1 MQKKKCLCID
11 FSQTNFFLPKKLFD
25 SILRPY
31 VTVTLCKKVQKSSMH
46 WYFMI
51 PEISPFG
58 LISGRFW
65 PKNLKI
71 RFVMKKFIWAT
82 FKTSCCCSFMQKI
95 IKIPLADFSKILK
108 KPHYGPILDPLLW
121 KPNSSFLSKNPSPQL
136 FRLDHILT
144 SCKKIRKFLRVFPE
158 KNWQINMGIPT
169 SGQTDKRWEGI

>member
-1 MQKKKCLCID
+1 MLFLRPYAIVTSCKKKCLCID
-11 FSQTNFFLPKKLFD
+11 FSQKNFFLPKKLFD

-108 KPHYGPILDPLLW
+108 NLITGPFWILCSENPTAVFYQKILLH
-121 KPNSSFLSKNPSPQL
+121 NFL
-136 FRLDHILT
+136 
-144 SCKKIRKFLRVFPE
+144 
-158 KNWQINMGIPT
+158 G
-169 SGQTDKRWEGI
+169 